1 MIDANGILLDPHKTE
16 AIQNMKSSTN
26 VTELHRL
33 MGIINQ
39 LNKFSPN
46 IRSLSQSTSLRTVE
60 INNNVAV
67 D

>member
-1 MIDANGILLDPHKTE
+1 MIDANGILLDPYKTE

-26 VTELHRL
+26 VTESQRL